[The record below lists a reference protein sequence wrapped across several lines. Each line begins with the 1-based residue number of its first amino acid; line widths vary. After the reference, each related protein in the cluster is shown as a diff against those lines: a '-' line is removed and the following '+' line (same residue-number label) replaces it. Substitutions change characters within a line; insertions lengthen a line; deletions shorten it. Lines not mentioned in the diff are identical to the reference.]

1 MFNAYRLPRE
11 ESRGSAQGEFSQAI
25 LRVTTVKGVS
35 AMTSSPEAG
44 LNRIVQRLRRWW
56 RPQDAEEQYLAA
68 AIDLA
73 DLERRIRVLER
84 GKARPVFVTFN
95 H

>member
-1 MFNAYRLPRE
+1 
-11 ESRGSAQGEFSQAI
+11 
-25 LRVTTVKGVS
+25 
-35 AMTSSPEAG
+35 MTSSPEAG